1 MAQSA
6 RISLVAPNLTL
17 FLEIRASRT
26 LRYKR
31 QCSVTVQRVRESPVN
46 WASEVGLV
54 DREEMSKARIF
65 SWEQLSLARRPPSL
79 YRGRA
84 RLACQ
89 EAERIEG
96 SWAKNIP
103 FLKLY

>member
-1 MAQSA
+1 M
-6 RISLVAPNLTL
+6 
-17 FLEIRASRT
+17 
-26 LRYKR
+26 
-31 QCSVTVQRVRESPVN
+31 N

-65 SWEQLSLARRPPSL
+65 SWEQLSLARRPQSL
-79 YRGRA
+79 YHGRA
-84 RLACQ
+84 RLARQ